1 MSRWKITLL
10 VIALIFLI
18 SVLLSS
24 FFNDFSAAKID
35 SRIAVIPIYG
45 EITLEDSNGIFSISQ
60 VASANTIVEQIKK
73 SQEDPTIKGI
83 IFEINS
89 PGGTV
94 VASEEIANAIKK
106 LNKPKIAWIREVGAS
121 GAYWA
126 ASSTDKI
133 IADPMSITG
142 SIGVLGSYIEFSGL
156 MQKYGVTYEQLNGG
170 KYKDLGSPY
179 TNLTNDERILLQ
191 SKIDR
196 IHEYF
201 INDVAKNRNMSVEK
215 MRKLAD
221 GSFYLGLEAKENGL
235 VDELGGKQEAIDSIK
250 NIAGIKDVY
259 LVTYGKKSALSGLF
273 SSSLS
278 YSSFYI
284 GQGIATGLKNQLS
297 NDFTIKT

>member
-1 MSRWKITLL
+1 MSRWKIALL
-10 VIALIFLI
+10 VVLFIFLI
-18 SVLLSS
+18 SYFLSS
-24 FFNDFSAAKID
+24 FFNDFSTAKFD
-35 SRIAVIPIYG
+35 SKIAIIPIYG
-45 EITLEDSNGIFSISQ
+45 EITLEDSNGFFSISQ
-60 VASANTIVEQIKK
+60 VASTNTIVDQIKK
-73 SQEDPTIKGI
+73 AQDDSAIKGV

-94 VASEEIANAIKK
+94 LASEEIANAIKK
-106 LNKPKIAWIREVGAS
+106 LNKPKVAWIREVGAS
-121 GAYWA
+121 GAYWV

-133 IADPMSITG
+133 IAAPMSITG

-156 MQKYGVTYEQLNGG
+156 MQKYGVTYEQFNGG

-179 TNLTNDERILLQ
+179 VNMTNDERILLQ
-191 SKIDR
+191 SKINI

-201 INDVAKNRNMSVEK
+201 INDVAKNRNMSLEK
-215 MRKLAD
+215 MKRLAD

-235 VDELGGKQEAIDSIK
+235 IDELGGKQEAIDSIK
-250 NIAGIKDVY
+250 NMTGVKDVY

-273 SSSLS
+273 SNTLS

-284 GQGIATGLKNQLS
+284 GQGIAASLKNQIS

>member
-10 VIALIFLI
+10 VVALIFLI

-45 EITLEDSNGIFSISQ
+45 EITLEDSSGIFSISQ
-60 VASANTIVEQIKK
+60 VASANTIVDQIKK
-73 SQEDPTIKGI
+73 AQDDSTIKGV

-94 VASEEIANAIKK
+94 VASEEIVNAIKN

-179 TNLTNDERILLQ
+179 TNLTNDERVLLQ
-191 SKIDR
+191 SKINL

-201 INDVAKNRNMSVEK
+201 INSVAKNRNMSVEK
-215 MRKLAD
+215 IRKLAD

-235 VDELGGKQEAIDSIK
+235 IDELGGKQEAIDSIK
-250 NIAGIKDVY
+250 NLAGIKDVY

-273 SSSLS
+273 SNSLS

-284 GQGIATGLKNQLS
+284 GQGIAAGLKNQIS